1 MANTYTPKLNLAKPA
16 HGDVDWHI
24 PVNENW
30 DIIDSELGT
39 LTENIE
45 VGETEI
51 TFDKKV
57 VANEVVVNEV
67 VVNEINVDNITS
79 TNVMLIPSGIKRK
92 EYSTTGSPGTFG
104 TFTVPSQYV
113 TGSCLGFKGSGSLSG
128 SYSVYPKLILSIK
141 VNTVLVKSYST
152 RVNEQGY
159 GSFNFDDY
167 ISVKGNDVV
176 SVELSVLFS
185 YYSASCSITFYG
197 DDTLP
202 FTVPHPTWS

>member
-1 MANTYTPKLNLAKPA
+1 MAITYTTKLNLAKPA
-16 HGDVDWHI
+16 HGDVNWHM
-24 PVNENW
+24 PNNENW

-57 VANEVVVNEV
+57 IANEV

-79 TNVMLIPSGIKRK
+79 TNVMLIPSGTKRK
-92 EYSTTGSPGTFG
+92 EYSATGSPGTFG
-104 TFTVPSQYV
+104 TFTIPSQYV
-113 TGSCLGFKGSGSLSG
+113 TGSRIGFKGSGSLSG
-128 SYSVYPKLILSIK
+128 SYSVYPLLILSIK

-159 GSFNFDDY
+159 GSFSFDDY

-176 SVELSVLFS
+176 SVELIVGWGS
-185 YYSASCSITFYG
+185 YYSASCNITFYG
-197 DDTLP
+197 DDIPP

>member
-16 HGDVDWHI
+16 NGDVDWHI

-30 DIIDSELGT
+30 DKIDSELGT
-39 LTENIE
+39 LSENIE
-45 VGETEI
+45 VGESEI

-57 VANEVVVNEV
+57 VANEV

-128 SYSVYPKLILSIK
+128 SYSVYPMLILSIK

-176 SVELSVLFS
+176 SVELSVLYGS

-197 DDTLP
+197 DDTFP